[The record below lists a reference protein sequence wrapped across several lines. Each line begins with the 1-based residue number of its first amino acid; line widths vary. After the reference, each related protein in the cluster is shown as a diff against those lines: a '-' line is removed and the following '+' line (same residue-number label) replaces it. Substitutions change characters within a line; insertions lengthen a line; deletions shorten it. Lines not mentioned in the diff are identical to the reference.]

1 MHRPIEINSQE
12 ITEVVFL
19 QQIYT
24 NGMFTCKML
33 VDGGIRYRNKLTV
46 SAVYRI
52 YPTATSWLWR
62 ENSLIYR

>member
-24 NGMFTCKML
+24 NGVFTCKML

-46 SAVYRI
+46 SAVSTGL
-52 YPTATSWLWR
+52 PHLPDCHFLALAR
-62 ENSLIYR
+62 E